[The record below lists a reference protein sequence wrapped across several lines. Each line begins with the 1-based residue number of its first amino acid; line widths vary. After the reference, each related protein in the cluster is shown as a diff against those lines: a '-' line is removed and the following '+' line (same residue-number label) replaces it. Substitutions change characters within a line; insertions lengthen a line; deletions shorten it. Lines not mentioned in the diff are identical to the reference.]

1 LLYQGNTQG
10 DFETF
15 FACRAQ
21 NQAVQLDIKK
31 NEKEKRKRKKAGK
44 SFQKKKRRPVEHR
57 TSGAAG
63 KCTF

>member
-1 LLYQGNTQG
+1 VPVEHRTKRCSWIL
-10 DFETF
+10 
-15 FACRAQ
+15 
-21 NQAVQLDIKK
+21 KK
-31 NEKEKRKRKKAGK
+31 AKKKKEKRKKAEK